1 MLQAVKGHY
10 KLYFKIII
18 FLNRVD
24 IVLTQEPLQGFLK
37 ILGLTQVI
45 LRIPEGDYRSL

>member
-10 KLYFKIII
+10 KLYFKMII

-24 IVLTQEPLQGFLK
+24 IVLTQETLQGFLK
-37 ILGLTQVI
+37 LF
-45 LRIPEGDYRSL
+45 RSDTSDFTYSGR